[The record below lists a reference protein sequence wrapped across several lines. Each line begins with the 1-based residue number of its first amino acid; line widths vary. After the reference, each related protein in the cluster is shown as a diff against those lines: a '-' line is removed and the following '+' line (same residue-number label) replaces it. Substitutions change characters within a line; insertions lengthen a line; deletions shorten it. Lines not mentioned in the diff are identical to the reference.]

1 MRTLATSWG
10 LGGLRSRFDN
20 GFNSGFSRFFRE
32 LLDRLPGRRT
42 EGLLMVAAEEVELNP
57 SHLLRSKLR
66 RQMSIDLINHLGRGI
81 RRTLER

>member
-1 MRTLATSWG
+1 
-10 LGGLRSRFDN
+10 
-20 GFNSGFSRFFRE
+20 
-32 LLDRLPGRRT
+32 
-42 EGLLMVAAEEVELNP
+42 MVAAEEVELNP